1 MDLRGKQVTVALREA
16 PLVPTA
22 WGRHV
27 GVPVVV
33 VGTVKDQSDLGIYV
47 EPIDVAHL
55 NNGTKAEREKDEIPF
70 DALFVPFRSIS
81 SVAIHKSG
89 VSTGPTD

>member
-16 PLVPTA
+16 PMVPTA

-33 VGTVKDQSDLGIYV
+33 VGVIKDQSDQGIYV

-55 NNGTKAEREKDEIPF
+55 NIGTKAEREKDELQF
-70 DALFVPFRSIS
+70 DALFVPWRSIS
-81 SVAIHKSG
+81 SVAVHN
-89 VSTGPTD
+89 PTPT

>member
-1 MDLRGKQVTVALREA
+1 MDLTGKQVTVTLREA

-33 VGTVKDQSDLGIYV
+33 VGTVSGQSDIGIMV
-47 EPIDVAHL
+47 DPIDVAHL
-55 NNGTKAEREKDEIPF
+55 SNGTKAEREKDELQF
-70 DALFVPFRSIS
+70 GALFVPFRSIS
-81 SVAIHKSG
+81 SIAIHK
-89 VSTGPTD
+89 

>member
-1 MDLRGKQVTVALREA
+1 MDLRNKMATVALREA

-27 GVPVVV
+27 GIPVVV
-33 VGTVKDQSDLGIYV
+33 VGTVKDQSELGIWV
-47 EPIDVAHL
+47 EPIETAHL

-70 DALFVPFRSIS
+70 DALFVPWRSIS
-81 SVAIHKSG
+81 SVAIHKQS
-89 VSTGPTD
+89 PQP